1 MIIRNPLGRVQT
13 RAGASDQ
20 AGYCRC
26 QGRTRFALGIRFS
39 RVSALMGLWP
49 GGRDGYS
56 ERMYEGTR
64 NDKSDTTWP
73 AGQSTPFGAEPRH
86 LLNAARVLEEW

>member
-56 ERMYEGTR
+56 ERLYEGTR
-64 NDKSDTTWP
+64 NMTRAIQP
-73 AGQSTPFGAEPRH
+73 GQQGKV
-86 LLNAARVLEEW
+86 LLSERNQGIC

>member
-1 MIIRNPLGRVQT
+1 MILRNPLGRVQT

-49 GGRDGYS
+49 GGRDGNS
-56 ERMYEGTR
+56 ERMRAHAMTR
-64 NDKSDTTWP
+64 
-73 AGQSTPFGAEPRH
+73 AIQLGQQGKV
-86 LLNAARVLEEW
+86 LLSERNQGIC